1 MILQGNLALE
11 FGTIT
16 KCLVYNY
23 TRVHGQIFKCS
34 EYSKFTAYQVLNI
47 YWLSQYL

>member
-23 TRVHGQIFKCS
+23 TRVHKQIYKCS
-34 EYSKFTAYQVLNI
+34 EYIAS
-47 YWLSQYL
+47 SQHTKC